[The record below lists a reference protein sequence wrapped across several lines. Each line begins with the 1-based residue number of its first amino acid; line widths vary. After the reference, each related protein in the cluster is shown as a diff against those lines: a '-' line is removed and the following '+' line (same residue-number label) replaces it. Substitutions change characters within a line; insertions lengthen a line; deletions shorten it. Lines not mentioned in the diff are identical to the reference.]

1 MRFHGLF
8 LSIWLGT
15 SCLTAADRE
24 GDRLFALKVRGILN
38 AKCLACHGEAG
49 KKLKGDLD
57 LSSRAA
63 MLKGGESEEASLVP
77 GKPLASPLY
86 LAATRE
92 HEEDWSAMPPK
103 ENDKLT
109 ADQLAVLKRWIDLG
123 APWPDAKTQ
132 ARYIAEERAKP
143 VTAEGVL
150 VKTSGGTSEDW
161 TYRRY
166 RPEDVW
172 AFQPVVKP
180 KVPQGAANPVDA
192 FINRKLKSAGF
203 ARAPQADFRTLVKRA
218 YYDLTGLPPTPFE
231 IFQFR
236 QAWNK
241 DPVQAWAALI
251 DRLLASPH
259 YGERW
264 GQHWLDVARYADT
277 GGYSNDY
284 ERSNMWRYRDYVIRA
299 FNEDK
304 PYDEFIRE
312 QIAGDELADASLRRR
327 ISDWNQF
334 QNARQNGKLYNAR
347 ESEQLVASSFL
358 RMGPWDPEMVKK
370 PQARQIYLDDVVNA
384 VGETFL
390 STTMRCFKCHDH
402 KFDPLPTRDY
412 YRMYAV
418 FEPTQLAERPA
429 PFFEKENRAGFKE
442 GEAATRHLLSFATD
456 KHNALY
462 NFLSAP
468 GLSVNVKTEEAIFTL
483 HGGALRVNGSFLTEA
498 HITAQLSPQKLAT
511 ASFWASELDP
521 NNFGWRVINGSC
533 VGRAFRFGNR
543 GKKDCFDLKMAMD
556 YSSATF
562 AFRNWTVTVRGTLS
576 CKGCL
581 LAGPAHRLD
590 IGFAARGNAPSR
602 DKPHGIIGSRLC
614 VAHRRPQVTL
624 ARRSMCCE

>member
-1 MRFHGLF
+1 VRFHGFF

-24 GDRLFALKVRGILN
+24 GERLFALKVRGILN

-109 ADQLAVLKRWIDLG
+109 ADQLAVLKRWIDLD

-132 ARYIAEERAKP
+132 ARYIAKERAKP

-192 FINRKLKSAGF
+192 FINRKLKAAGF

-231 IFQFR
+231 IIQFR
-236 QAWNK
+236 QAWDK
-241 DPVQAWAALI
+241 DSVQAWAALI

-347 ESEQLVASSFL
+347 
-358 RMGPWDPEMVKK
+358 
-370 PQARQIYLDDVVNA
+370 
-384 VGETFL
+384 VG
-390 STTMRCFKCHDH
+390 
-402 KFDPLPTRDY
+402 
-412 YRMYAV
+412 A
-418 FEPTQLAERPA
+418 
-429 PFFEKENRAGFKE
+429 AG
-442 GEAATRHLLSFATD
+442 G
-456 KHNALY
+456 
-462 NFLSAP
+462 
-468 GLSVNVKTEEAIFTL
+468 
-483 HGGALRVNGSFLTEA
+483 
-498 HITAQLSPQKLAT
+498 
-511 ASFWASELDP
+511 
-521 NNFGWRVINGSC
+521 
-533 VGRAFRFGNR
+533 
-543 GKKDCFDLKMAMD
+543 
-556 YSSATF
+556 
-562 AFRNWTVTVRGTLS
+562 
-576 CKGCL
+576 
-581 LAGPAHRLD
+581 
-590 IGFAARGNAPSR
+590 
-602 DKPHGIIGSRLC
+602 
-614 VAHRRPQVTL
+614 
-624 ARRSMCCE
+624 

>member
-1 MRFHGLF
+1 MRFHGFF

-24 GDRLFALKVRGILN
+24 GERLFALKVRGILN

-123 APWPDAKTQ
+123 SPWPDAKTQ
-132 ARYIAEERAKP
+132 ARYIAKERAKP

-192 FINRKLKSAGF
+192 FINRKLKVAGF
-203 ARAPQADFRTLVKRA
+203 ARAPQAEFRTLVKRA

-236 QAWNK
+236 QAWDK

-358 RMGPWDPEMVKK
+358 RMGPWDPAMVKK

-412 YRMYAV
+412 SACMQCSSPRSWPNGQRRFLKRKTAPASRKAKRPRAIC
-418 FEPTQLAERPA
+418 FRSRPTSTTRSTTNRKAPRASGTRRPA
-429 PFFEKENRAGFKE
+429 PSISTKRRARNCPMRKSRSGTWVCRPRSR
-442 GEAATRHLLSFATD
+442 AAKKCDGRT
-456 KHNALY
+456 
-462 NFLSAP
+462 
-468 GLSVNVKTEEAIFTL
+468 
-483 HGGALRVNGSFLTEA
+483 NGSGSADWSGISL
-498 HITAQLSPQKLAT
+498 
-511 ASFWASELDP
+511 
-521 NNFGWRVINGSC
+521 WRSRFTT
-533 VGRAFRFGNR
+533 GRCR
-543 GKKDCFDLKMAMD
+543 
-556 YSSATF
+556 TF
-562 AFRNWTVTVRGTLS
+562 
-576 CKGCL
+576 
-581 LAGPAHRLD
+581 
-590 IGFAARGNAPSR
+590 
-602 DKPHGIIGSRLC
+602 
-614 VAHRRPQVTL
+614 
-624 ARRSMCCE
+624 